1 MYGRFTLR
9 LREIVPGGQKILPA
23 MRIKMDTGIAVTRV
37 MTMRHGRFL
46 VTTGVLFAGWACCA
60 VADYGQLLE
69 RLRID
74 HAAMVAAE
82 ADFHER
88 RQRGSLSGTEAAD
101 YAAYV
106 ARLHRQ
112 VAEDCVALAGGAGL
126 PLPAELGCP
135 TLPPR
140 LPAPAAIDQ
149 MAEQTVDEQIAA
161 LDAELFSGLGEFDEM
176 LLREQERV
184 RAAAP
189 MSDAAAGGGGDDGG
203 DAGDAG
209 GYEGAAGGEA
219 ADGEFGAGS
228 DAEGD
233 SSTSYGGG
241 AGRGTRRQGGG
252 QGVPPD
258 IPDGSDDDVVARQ
271 LREAA
276 EKETDPELKKKLWE
290 EYRKYK
296 KGTR

>member
-1 MYGRFTLR
+1 M
-9 LREIVPGGQKILPA
+9 K
-23 MRIKMDTGIAVTRV
+23 
-37 MTMRHGRFL
+37 HGRLLITAGLLL
-46 VTTGVLFAGWACCA
+46 VVCGAA
-60 VADYGQLLE
+60 ADNGQLLD
-69 RLRID
+69 RLRLN

-82 ADFHER
+82 QDFHDR
-88 RQRGSLSGTEAAD
+88 RQRGSLNGTEAAD

-112 VAEDCVALAGGAGL
+112 VAEDCVALAEAGL
-126 PLPAELGCP
+126 PLPADVGCP
-135 TLPPR
+135 LMPP
-140 LPAPAAIDQ
+140 LLLAPASIDQ
-149 MAEQTVDEQIAA
+149 AGEQTVDEQIAV
-161 LDAELFSGLGEFDEM
+161 LDAELMTGLGEFDEM

-189 MSDAAAGGGGDDGG
+189 MTDATGGAGGGVG
-203 DAGDAG
+203 DAGTDDG
-209 GYEGAAGGEA
+209 
-219 ADGEFGAGS
+219 ADGEAGAESEGVDNGSSSHGAG
-228 DAEGD
+228 AGP
-233 SSTSYGGG
+233 G
-241 AGRGTRRQGGG
+241 AQRQAGA
-252 QGVPPD
+252 QGIPPD

>member
-1 MYGRFTLR
+1 M
-9 LREIVPGGQKILPA
+9 K
-23 MRIKMDTGIAVTRV
+23 
-37 MTMRHGRFL
+37 HGRFL
-46 VTTGVLFAGWACCA
+46 ITAGLLLATCGA
-60 VADYGQLLE
+60 AADNEKLLE

-74 HAAMVAAE
+74 HAALVAAE
-82 ADFHER
+82 QDFHDR
-88 RQRGSLSGTEAAD
+88 RQRGSLNGREAAD

-112 VAEDCVALAGGAGL
+112 VAEDCVALSAAGL
-126 PLPAELGCP
+126 PVPSGLGCP
-135 TLPPR
+135 SLPPPM
-140 LPAPAAIDQ
+140 LAPAAIDQ
-149 MAEQTVDEQIAA
+149 AGEQTTDEQIAS
-161 LDAELFSGLGEFDEM
+161 LDAELLSGLGEFDEM

-189 MSDAAAGGGGDDGG
+189 MTDAAGGGG
-203 DAGDAG
+203 AGDAG
-209 GYEGAAGGEA
+209 TAEGL
-219 ADGEFGAGS
+219 DG
-228 DAEGD
+228 AEGD
-233 SSTSYGGG
+233 EGTKGEDGEDGAEAGGDSGADASQGEG
-241 AGRGTRRQGGG
+241 AGTGAQRQGGR

-296 KGTR
+296 QGTR

>member
-1 MYGRFTLR
+1 
-9 LREIVPGGQKILPA
+9 
-23 MRIKMDTGIAVTRV
+23 
-37 MTMRHGRFL
+37 MRHGKL
-46 VTTGVLFAGWACCA
+46 LMTTGVLLAAWACCA
-60 VADYGQLLE
+60 AADYGQLLD

-82 ADFHER
+82 ADFHDR
-88 RQRGSLSGTEAAD
+88 RQRGSLSGMEAAD

-106 ARLHRQ
+106 ARLHRK

-126 PLPAELGCP
+126 PLPADLGCP

-189 MSDAAAGGGGDDGG
+189 MLDAAAGGGGGG
-203 DAGDAG
+203 GAGDAG
-209 GYEGAAGGEA
+209 ANEGA
-219 ADGEFGAGS
+219 ADGEGAEGEFGAES

-233 SSTSYGGG
+233 TSTSYGGG
-241 AGRGTRRQGGG
+241 AGRGTQRQGGG
-252 QGVPPD
+252 SHGRCWWQW
-258 IPDGSDDDVVARQ
+258 RW
-271 LREAA
+271 R
-276 EKETDPELKKKLWE
+276 
-290 EYRKYK
+290 
-296 KGTR
+296 